1 MNTEP
6 IGDGDGDGD
15 GEGEGSPAMIA
26 TDTEDVGVYS

>member
-6 IGDGDGDGD
+6 IGDGD